1 MWEHISEM
9 ELLTID
15 EINDMYI
22 EMQNDEVLRHITVFQ
37 YSRILIG
44 FKSIFNDGVLTIET
58 LMSIQLLNGGVVYGN
73 CN

>member
-22 EMQNDEVLRHITVFQ
+22 EMQNDEVPEA
-37 YSRILIG
+37 YNRIP
-44 FKSIFNDGVLTIET
+44 
-58 LMSIQLLNGGVVYGN
+58 IQQDFDRF
-73 CN
+73 